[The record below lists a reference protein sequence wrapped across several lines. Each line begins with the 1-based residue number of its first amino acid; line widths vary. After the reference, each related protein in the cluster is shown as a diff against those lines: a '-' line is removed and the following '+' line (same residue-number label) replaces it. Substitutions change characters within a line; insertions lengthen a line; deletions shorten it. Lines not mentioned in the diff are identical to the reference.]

1 MGKMDKRIE
10 LQNVVKKYNNEEILK
25 GINYT
30 FYGGKFYAIM
40 GKSGVGKTTLLN
52 IISTL
57 DSASNGDVLFK
68 EQALS
73 TMTTHQKAELRN
85 KEIGFIFQSFN
96 LLPQLNAVENVM
108 LPMYLNK
115 EIKFEVVK
123 DKAEAL
129 LTQFD
134 LCNRLTHF
142 PYELSAG
149 QQQRVAIARALIN
162 EPSIIIADEP
172 SGNLDEENE
181 TFVFETLKKLSEKGK
196 TIIVVSHNR
205 EIMTYSDVN
214 LSIKSG
220 LIGDFN
226 G

>member
-1 MGKMDKRIE
+1 MEKYIE
-10 LQNVVKKYNNEEILK
+10 LHNLVKKYKNEEILK

-30 FYGGKFYAIM
+30 FYSGKFYAIM

-57 DSASNGDVLFK
+57 DSPTSGDVLFK
-68 EQALS
+68 DQSLL
-73 TMTTHQKAELRN
+73 TMTMSQKAELRN
-85 KEIGFIFQSFN
+85 KEIGFIFQAFN

-123 DKAEAL
+123 EKAEAL

-134 LCNRLTHF
+134 LSDRLKHF

-162 EPSIIIADEP
+162 DPSIIIADEP
-172 SGNLDEENE
+172 SGNLDEANE
-181 TFVFETLKKLSEKGK
+181 TYVFETLRKLSEKGK
-196 TIIVVSHNR
+196 TVIVVTHNR
-205 EIMTYSDVN
+205 EIMAYSDVN
-214 LSIKSG
+214 LTIKLG
-220 LIGDFN
+220 IIGDIN
-226 G
+226 D

>member
-1 MGKMDKRIE
+1 MDKRIE
-10 LQNVVKKYNNEEILK
+10 LQNVVKKYKNEEILK

-57 DSASNGDVLFK
+57 DSASSGDIFIK

-123 DKAEAL
+123 ERAEAL

-134 LCNRLTHF
+134 LSDRLTHF

-162 EPSIIIADEP
+162 EPSMIIADEP

-181 TFVFETLKKLSEKGK
+181 TFVFETLKILSEKGK
-196 TIIVVSHNR
+196 TIIVVTHNR
-205 EIMTYSDVN
+205 EIMAYSDVN

-220 LIGDFN
+220 FIGDFN

>member
-1 MGKMDKRIE
+1 MEKYIE
-10 LQNVVKKYNNEEILK
+10 LHNIVKKYKNEEILK

-30 FYGGKFYAIM
+30 FYRGKFYAIM

-57 DSASNGDVLFK
+57 DSPSSGDVLIK
-68 EQALS
+68 EQSLL
-73 TMTTHQKAELRN
+73 TMTINQKAELRN

-115 EIKFEVVK
+115 EIKFESVK
-123 DKAEAL
+123 EKAEAL

-134 LCNRLTHF
+134 LSDRLTHF

-172 SGNLDEENE
+172 SGNLDEANE
-181 TFVFETLKKLSEKGK
+181 IFVFETLRKLSEKGK
-196 TIIVVSHNR
+196 TIIVVTHNR
-205 EIMTYSDVN
+205 EIMAYSDVN
-214 LSIKSG
+214 LTIKLG
-220 LIGDFN
+220 IIGDFN

>member
-1 MGKMDKRIE
+1 MDKRIE

>member
-1 MGKMDKRIE
+1 MGKYVK
-10 LQNVVKKYNNEEILK
+10 LHNLVKKYKNEEILK

-30 FYGGKFYAIM
+30 FYSGKFYAIM

-57 DSASNGDVLFK
+57 DSPTSGDVLFK
-68 EQALS
+68 DQSLL
-73 TMTTHQKAELRN
+73 TMTMSQKAELRN
-85 KEIGFIFQSFN
+85 KEIGFIFQAFN

-123 DKAEAL
+123 EKAEAL

-134 LCNRLTHF
+134 LSDRLKHF

-162 EPSIIIADEP
+162 DPSIIIADEP
-172 SGNLDEENE
+172 SGNLDEANE
-181 TFVFETLKKLSEKGK
+181 TYVFETLRKLSEKGK
-196 TIIVVSHNR
+196 TVIVVTHNR
-205 EIMTYSDVN
+205 EIMAYSDVN
-214 LSIKSG
+214 LTIKLG
-220 LIGDFN
+220 IIGDIN
-226 G
+226 D